1 MCSELWWAVSV
12 RWPHEGSA
20 RSSKPREFVIADCTI
35 DAVVN
40 VVAAT
45 GPDALVLNLD
55 QDSHCRLAASIA
67 GAHPGMTVVACSAEG
82 AAMRVYPRGGG
93 GPVSSRSLSAAA
105 LDRMRS
111 GLM

>member
-1 MCSELWWAVSV
+1 MLRVVVGGFGEVATRGIRAILQA
-12 RWPHEGSA
+12 P
-20 RSSKPREFVIADCTI
+20 EFVIADCAI

-93 GPVSSRSLSAAA
+93 GRVCLRSLSAVA
-105 LDRMRS
+105 LVECAR
-111 GLM
+111 G